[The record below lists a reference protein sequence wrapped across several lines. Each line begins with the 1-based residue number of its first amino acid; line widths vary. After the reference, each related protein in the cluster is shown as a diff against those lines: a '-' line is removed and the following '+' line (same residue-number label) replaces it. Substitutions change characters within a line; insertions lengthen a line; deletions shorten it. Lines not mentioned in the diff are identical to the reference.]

1 MDIILNDVLT
11 PLPTGCITLEDLV
24 RLKEIKLQGTAIAVN
39 DKIIRKD
46 KWDITKLS
54 NLDRVTVITA
64 AFGG

>member
-11 PLPTGCITLEDLV
+11 PVPTGCITLSDLI
-24 RLKEIKLQGTAIAVN
+24 RQKGIKINGTAIAVN
-39 DKIIRKD
+39 DMIIKKD
-46 KWDITKLS
+46 KWEITKLS